1 MEMTTIH
8 PAESYL
14 RNETNPPSL
23 YVRIAR
29 KRRRLFI
36 NRDRG
41 VIGII
46 ALGKRTKGYVFTDWA
61 SIEQI
66 YYPSQE
72 QDENTDRKL
81 ILKYQ
86 KLARLATHTNA
97 WLRDIAN
104 ADLDKSL
111 YENHIMTGTRIDGK
125 CIGLATIEKYCG
137 TTAMRLFRE
146 ALKNKEKFS
155 TCRFDFGG
163 YDGTL
168 WCEPRQWRYGGRL
181 QQGISELWQ
190 RLLLSAYLFFCTS
203 CMMRSWYSVFWL
215 QSPLDC
221 RTLKFSSDS
230 STVSM
235 RLSSIRAEKTK
246 DLVLR

>member
-14 RNETNPPSL
+14 RNETNLPSL
-23 YVRIAR
+23 YVRIAE

-41 VIGII
+41 IIGII

-72 QDENTDRKL
+72 QDKNTDRKL

-86 KLARLATHTNA
+86 KPARLATHTNS
-97 WLRDIAN
+97 WLREIAN
-104 ADLDKSL
+104 ADLDKNL
-111 YENHIMTGTRIDGK
+111 YENHIITGTRIDGK

-155 TCRFDFGG
+155 TCRFDFCG

-168 WCEPRQWRYGGRL
+168 WCEPRDNGDMAAGFSKEYRNCGNGYYY
-181 QQGISELWQ
+181 
-190 RLLLSAYLFFCTS
+190 LLINDDYVIG
-203 CMMRSWYSVFWL
+203 Y
-215 QSPLDC
+215 DI
-221 RTLKFSSDS
+221 D
-230 STVSM
+230 
-235 RLSSIRAEKTK
+235 
-246 DLVLR
+246 

>member
-23 YVRIAR
+23 YVRIAG

-41 VIGII
+41 IIGII

-86 KLARLATHTNA
+86 KLARLATHTNS
-97 WLRDIAN
+97 WLREIAN
-104 ADLDKSL
+104 ADLDK
-111 YENHIMTGTRIDGK
+111 TFTR
-125 CIGLATIEKYCG
+125 
-137 TTAMRLFRE
+137 TTSQQARALT
-146 ALKNKEKFS
+146 ANVSDLPPLKNTVE
-155 TCRFDFGG
+155 
-163 YDGTL
+163 
-168 WCEPRQWRYGGRL
+168 RQ
-181 QQGISELWQ
+181 QCVS
-190 RLLLSAYLFFCTS
+190 
-203 CMMRSWYSVFWL
+203 SV
-215 QSPLDC
+215 
-221 RTLKFSSDS
+221 RH
-230 STVSM
+230 
-235 RLSSIRAEKTK
+235 
-246 DLVLR
+246 

>member
-1 MEMTTIH
+1 MGTTTIH

-14 RNETNPPSL
+14 RNETNPSSL
-23 YVRIAR
+23 YVRIAG

-46 ALGKRTKGYVFTDWA
+46 ALGKRTKGYVFTDWS

-72 QDENTDRKL
+72 QEANTDRKL

-86 KLARLATHTNA
+86 KLAQLATHTNV

-111 YENHIMTGTRIDGK
+111 YENHITTGARIDGNVL
-125 CIGLATIEKYCG
+125 GLP
-137 TTAMRLFRE
+137 LS
-146 ALKNKEKFS
+146 KNIVGRHLCSVSE
-155 TCRFDFGG
+155 
-163 YDGTL
+163 
-168 WCEPRQWRYGGRL
+168 RQ
-181 QQGISELWQ
+181 
-190 RLLLSAYLFFCTS
+190 
-203 CMMRSWYSVFWL
+203 
-215 QSPLDC
+215 
-221 RTLKFSSDS
+221 
-230 STVSM
+230 
-235 RLSSIRAEKTK
+235 
-246 DLVLR
+246 

>member
-111 YENHIMTGTRIDGK
+111 YENHIMTERFGVSHETMAIWRQASARN
-125 CIGLATIEKYCG
+125 IGIVATA
-137 TTAMRLFRE
+137 TTICL
-146 ALKNKEKFS
+146 
-155 TCRFDFGG
+155 
-163 YDGTL
+163 
-168 WCEPRQWRYGGRL
+168 
-181 QQGISELWQ
+181 
-190 RLLLSAYLFFCTS
+190 
-203 CMMRSWYSVFWL
+203 SVFL
-215 QSPLDC
+215 YKLYDAVVVFC
-221 RTLKFSSDS
+221 
-230 STVSM
+230 V
-235 RLSSIRAEKTK
+235 
-246 DLVLR
+246 LVAKPS

>member
-1 MEMTTIH
+1 METTTIH

-14 RNETNPPSL
+14 RNETNPSSL
-23 YVRIAR
+23 YVRIAG

-41 VIGII
+41 IIGII
-46 ALGKRTKGYVFTDWA
+46 APGKRTKGYVFTDWS

-72 QDENTDRKL
+72 QEANTDRKL

-86 KLARLATHTNA
+86 KLARLATHTNS

-111 YENHIMTGTRIDGK
+111 YENHITTGTRIDGK

-137 TTAMRLFRE
+137 TASMQRFRE
-146 ALKNKEKFS
+146 AMKNKESFS
-155 TCRFDFGG
+155 LVALIFAVMTERFGVSHGTMAICRQASAKN
-163 YDGTL
+163 T
-168 WCEPRQWRYGGRL
+168 
-181 QQGISELWQ
+181 GIVATAITIC
-190 RLLLSAYLFFCTS
+190 LST
-203 CMMRSWYSVFWL
+203 MN
-215 QSPLDC
+215 
-221 RTLKFSSDS
+221 T
-230 STVSM
+230 
-235 RLSSIRAEKTK
+235 
-246 DLVLR
+246 